1 MRYGDKVELTIE
13 YDDAE
18 IRITVCD
25 NGEGIPADQREQ
37 AIQPFVRLEEAR
49 TQSKGSGVG
58 LGLAIVADVARSHGG
73 SLILSDSKDLG
84 GLSVEI
90 ILPL

>member
-13 YDDAE
+13 YHDVE

-25 NGEGIPADQREQ
+25 NGEGIPADRREQ

-73 SLILSDSKDLG
+73 SLILTESKELG
-84 GLSVEI
+84 GLSARI
-90 ILPL
+90 ALPL